1 MRAMAVDTREAVKGY
16 AFISPWIVG
25 FLAFTLIPVAL
36 SLYYSFCDYSLLQP
50 PIFRGLEN
58 YRTLAVDPVF
68 WQGMR
73 NTFYYASLSLPL
85 CLVMALVAAL
95 LLNSDIRAQT
105 VYRTIIFL
113 PSIVPAVASA
123 MIWLWL
129 FNPKLGLV
137 NFVLNTVGIKDPPGW
152 LGSERWAMPAL
163 VFISIWGVGNTVVI
177 YLAGLQDVP
186 KDLYE
191 AADLDGAGAWG
202 KIRHVTVPMLSPVIF
217 FNLIMAIIGTMQVF
231 VLPFIMTQGGPARA
245 TYFFT
250 YYLYDNAFVYLKMG
264 YASALAWVQ
273 LMIVLGLTLLAL
285 WSGKHWVHHQGK

>member
-1 MRAMAVDTREAVKGY
+1 MSADTREALKGY

-25 FLAFTLIPVAL
+25 FLAFTLVPVAL

>member
-1 MRAMAVDTREAVKGY
+1 MSADTREALKGY

-25 FLAFTLIPVAL
+25 FLAFTLVPVAL

-58 YRTLAVDPVF
+58 YRTLAGDPVF